1 MSEADGVDGGAFCK
15 RGFIHLQFAEKL
27 ESPKA
32 ERHLGSVES
41 PLVRGS
47 PAAAT
52 SKRWDPGRHD
62 RSCLEMSEADGVDG
76 GAICKRGFI
85 HLQFA
90 EKLEAP
96 EAEKHHVSRGRISFL
111 PFGQARRKFAY
122 VDWHRRWCSRAR
134 LSPKLDPTYSTY
146 SRECFRNTRVSICEG
161 GRIQFW
167 VPAFVAK
174 HSRLCSNEVVKSR
187 ATVSPW
193 VSRSSNL
200 HAVGPG
206 SEVLVICRNL
216 IGCKYH
222 LANGCVL

>member
-1 MSEADGVDGGAFCK
+1 
-15 RGFIHLQFAEKL
+15 
-27 ESPKA
+27 
-32 ERHLGSVES
+32 
-41 PLVRGS
+41 
-47 PAAAT
+47 
-52 SKRWDPGRHD
+52 
-62 RSCLEMSEADGVDG
+62 MSEADGVDG
-76 GAICKRGFI
+76 GAICAAIVASPKDHRGTQIFI
-85 HLQFA
+85 RVFKESFYLR
-90 EKLEAP
+90 
-96 EAEKHHVSRGRISFL
+96 RGRISFL

-146 SRECFRNTRVSICEG
+146 SLV
-161 GRIQFW
+161 
-167 VPAFVAK
+167 
-174 HSRLCSNEVVKSR
+174 EVVKSR

>member
-1 MSEADGVDGGAFCK
+1 
-15 RGFIHLQFAEKL
+15 
-27 ESPKA
+27 
-32 ERHLGSVES
+32 
-41 PLVRGS
+41 
-47 PAAAT
+47 
-52 SKRWDPGRHD
+52 
-62 RSCLEMSEADGVDG
+62 MSEADGVDG
-76 GAICKRGFI
+76 GAICAAIVASPKDHRGTQIFI
-85 HLQFA
+85 RVFKESFYLR
-90 EKLEAP
+90 
-96 EAEKHHVSRGRISFL
+96 RGRISFL

-174 HSRLCSNEVVKSR
+174 HSRLCSNGDDRSFRCWIVELCWKSPRCFAFLIVVEVVKSR